1 MGAGTAREEDM
12 IRKALIIMVAG
23 VAGCAEA
30 PPVRHADG
38 ETIAHAVQQAQAQAD
53 KASGRY
59 RAESGK

>member
-1 MGAGTAREEDM
+1 MGAGRLGRKNM
-12 IRKALIIMVAG
+12 IRKALIMMVAG
-23 VAGCAEA
+23 IAGCAEA

-59 RAESGK
+59 RAESDK

>member
-1 MGAGTAREEDM
+1 M
-12 IRKALIIMVAG
+12 IRKALIMMVAG